1 MKRKFTGIILAVLV
15 IALIVTFSMIGCK
28 NTINARP
35 ATTAAPAAVTTS
47 KSS

>member
-15 IALIVTFSMIGCK
+15 IALIVTFSMIGCR

-35 ATTAAPAAVTTS
+35 AKTAATTGETTS